1 VARKVQGEEEANN
14 NWYKFF
20 IANMPQGG
28 PGNCGG
34 NLNGSGGSKRKMGG
48 RQKLVTTKVRQ
59 RRGEKDQA
67 AAQAAAAAP
76 AFQVN
81 APPVEQRAAVLRAQ
95 EELDLRSA
103 LRRSHPVEGTAPGGE
118 VLGGRPS
125 QHEYVQDVSVRYA
138 REARLQYFQKMEEDR
153 TAARAS
159 RPATGERRRDGEEP
173 LTAARRAVEEVTSGR
188 DGHHARGAQER
199 VARLLDLLADRIG
212 NAEAQKART
221 LLCSVLSNAEAKGSD
236 DRKYLRLKSRNDK
249 LWHGLLRH
257 PECFAVLELGGFA
270 VADAL
275 EAVAANDA
283 GTYEISRLQVA
294 LQEQLEGPQPNPTV
308 VETLMLRL
316 EQLTVSASP
325 PPASSR
331 GAGEQGCRF
340 SHFARRLSD
349 LLHPGGSVLEAA
361 AELREVSQG
370 TVKWERRDTAAGEGT
385 ATGTCENV
393 DSPQNSSC
401 CSGSHEIRD
410 SAEI

>member
-1 VARKVQGEEEANN
+1 LLIEQFVALKGQEEIN
-14 NWYKFF
+14 
-20 IANMPQGG
+20 IIMPQGG

-59 RRGEKDQA
+59 RRGERDQA

-76 AFQVN
+76 AFQVH
-81 APPVEQRAAVLRAQ
+81 APQVEQRAAVVRAQ

-103 LRRSHPVEGTAPGGE
+103 LRRSQPVEGTAPGGE
-118 VLGGRPS
+118 VLGVRPS
-125 QHEYVQDVSVRYA
+125 QHEDVQDASVLDA
-138 REARLQYFQKMEEDR
+138 REARLRYFQKIEEDR

-173 LTAARRAVEEVTSGR
+173 LAAARRAVQEVTSGR
-188 DGHHARGAQER
+188 DGHAQGR
-199 VARLLDLLADRIG
+199 VACLLDLLADRIG

-221 LLCSVLSNAEAKGSD
+221 LLYSVLSNAEAKGSD
-236 DRKYLRLKSRNDK
+236 DRKYLRLKSRNEK

-257 PECFAVLELGGFA
+257 PECLAVLELGGFA

-283 GTYEISRLQVA
+283 STYEISRLQVA
-294 LQEQLEGPQPNPTV
+294 LQEQLEVPQPNPTV

-331 GAGEQGCRF
+331 GAGEQGCKF
-340 SHFARRLSD
+340 SQFAKRLSD

-361 AELREVSQG
+361 AALREVSQG

-385 ATGTCENV
+385 STGTGENF
-393 DSPQNSSC
+393 DSPQHSSC
-401 CSGSHEIRD
+401 CSGSQEIRD
-410 SAEI
+410 FGQAVGGA